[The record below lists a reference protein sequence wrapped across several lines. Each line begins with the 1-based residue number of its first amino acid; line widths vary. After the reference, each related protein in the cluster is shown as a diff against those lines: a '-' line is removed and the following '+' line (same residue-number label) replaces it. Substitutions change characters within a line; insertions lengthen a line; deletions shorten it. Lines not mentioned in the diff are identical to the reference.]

1 MPTGASGF
9 PGKFSGRSSDL
20 DGQPKHLADAM
31 HFPGKDH
38 SPSSETRFHIAPVSP
53 AQLRQCPVPALAR
66 PLRLLTLQEW
76 EGIAPIPRA
85 GRHLAHRPHQA
96 GIVRQLPPLPDPRFA
111 LHPPLREDPR
121 EGAA

>member
-9 PGKFSGRSSDL
+9 PGKFAGRSSDL
-20 DGQPKHLADAM
+20 DGQPKHLADAL

-76 EGIAPIPRA
+76 EGIAPIP
-85 GRHLAHRPHQA
+85 
-96 GIVRQLPPLPDPRFA
+96 
-111 LHPPLREDPR
+111 
-121 EGAA
+121 